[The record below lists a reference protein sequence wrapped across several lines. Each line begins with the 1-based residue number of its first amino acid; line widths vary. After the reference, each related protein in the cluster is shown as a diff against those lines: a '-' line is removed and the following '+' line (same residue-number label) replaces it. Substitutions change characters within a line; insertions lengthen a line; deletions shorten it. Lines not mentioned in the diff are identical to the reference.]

1 MDYSSYFPQ
10 NYQSLTAANLQ
21 AANSAF
27 QLAGQQPQGQQQRQ
41 NGQMAQLPQDLFFLN
56 HDLFDVKMEAQARA
70 GDIDLSSKPPPVAP
84 LSHVPCRPA
93 SGDVSVWKI
102 DGGR

>member
-27 QLAGQQPQGQQQRQ
+27 QVAGQQQQRPQQSQ
-41 NGQMAQLPQDLFFLN
+41 NGQMTQLPQDMFFLN
-56 HDLFDVKMEAQARA
+56 DDPFDVKMEAQARA
-70 GDIDLSSKPPPVAP
+70 GEIDLTSNNPSPPVAP
-84 LSHVPCRPA
+84 YHMSPVVQL
-93 SGDVSVWKI
+93 
-102 DGGR
+102 